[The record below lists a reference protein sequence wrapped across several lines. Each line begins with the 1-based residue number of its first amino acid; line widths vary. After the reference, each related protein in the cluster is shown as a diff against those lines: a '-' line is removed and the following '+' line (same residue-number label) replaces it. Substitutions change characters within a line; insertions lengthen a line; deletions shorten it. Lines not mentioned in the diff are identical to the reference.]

1 MYIYTLN
8 SCHNKIDRI
17 ANIFLYMRTEYLYFA
32 DNEIGENNYV
42 LNINIEVV
50 SSINQDSLSYIN
62 I

>member
-17 ANIFLYMRTEYLYFA
+17 LNTFLYMRTEYLYFA

>member
-1 MYIYTLN
+1 
-8 SCHNKIDRI
+8 
-17 ANIFLYMRTEYLYFA
+17 MRTEYLYFA